1 LFFVTGRFENEDK
14 KEWVKDIYIYKSV
27 KQNVTVAV
35 IVAEGEKVRKS
46 KDPLNVKYTP
56 NRRNKV

>member
-14 KEWVKDIYIYKSV
+14 KEWVKDIYKSV

-35 IVAEGEKVRKS
+35 TVAEEEKVRKG

-56 NRRNKV
+56 NPKNKV